1 MTSGIV
7 FVLHGF
13 ADEKFA
19 SELAAALAPLPALP
33 VQLAP
38 GARGVQI
45 GGGAAAIVVWTQELC
60 APAMTRAVL
69 AAVADAGSC
78 VALCKGAVPP
88 EALRSRV
95 IACLPARA
103 DAAADAEQMRD
114 VIAAAEQGAEGTQRR
129 TTPIIG
135 RDSGT
140 VQKRVGMAARS
151 AYGLIA
157 TLTVAGVVAPMI
169 SERAGA
175 ANVPPSDTAPDTATT
190 VAAAAPAAV
199 AAPLVAHVEEARVT
213 PVSAT
218 RITEAA
224 DVVTANTTAAGPQTP
239 AFDEWVLSNT
249 TPVVA
254 EAPMAAPVD
263 ADAAAPAV
271 DPKRAAFAAHLAA
284 EASVR
289 TAKPSAAALA
299 SAQKPMH
306 LAIDGGVGAS
316 PGE

>member
-19 SELAAALAPLPALP
+19 GELAAALAPLPALP
-33 VQLAP
+33 VQLAA

-69 AAVADAGSC
+69 AAVADAGAC

-114 VIAAAEQGAEGTQRR
+114 VIAAAEQGADGPQRR
-129 TTPIIG
+129 TTPAFG
-135 RDSGT
+135 RESGT
-140 VQKRVGMAARS
+140 VQKRAGMAARS

-169 SERAGA
+169 SERAA
-175 ANVPPSDTAPDTATT
+175 ATNVPPSDAGPNTATT
-190 VAAAAPAAV
+190 VSAAAAPATV
-199 AAPLVAHVEEARVT
+199 AAPLVARVEGAHVT

-218 RITEAA
+218 PATEPAE
-224 DVVTANTTAAGPQTP
+224 VTAAAGPLTP

-254 EAPMAAPVD
+254 EAPTPVAVD
-263 ADAAAPAV
+263 AATPAV
-271 DPKRAAFAAHLAA
+271 DPKRAAYAAHLAA
-284 EASVR
+284 EASGHA
-289 TAKPSAAALA
+289 AKPGAAALA
-299 SAQKPMH
+299 SAPKPMH
-306 LAIDGGVGAS
+306 LAIDGGAGTS